1 MLKLCVIKTKDNFEF
16 QLGQRDSPSF
26 LAIKICDLILE
37 AIQIH
42 SLFVC
47 QRFLYHRKSY
57 SLMVALSDFVIS
69 YYYTF
74 TIHSFFSQVDGTR

>member
-16 QLGQRDSPSF
+16 KLGLSF

-42 SLFVC
+42 LLIVNQSFV
-47 QRFLYHRKSY
+47 YHIGN
-57 SLMVALSDFVIS
+57 LMVSVFV
-69 YYYTF
+69 
-74 TIHSFFSQVDGTR
+74 DMK